1 MGRMEALQESNI
13 RTTSELTANVNRLV
27 EKLDQSDDIAR
38 EADQRARAAHHR
50 IDEVNKRVE
59 DNSGDIKW
67 IWRTVIAAV
76 VTGVIG
82 GAIAFL
88 WRGVGG

>member
-27 EKLDQSDDIAR
+27 EKLDKSDDIAR

-67 IWRTVIAAV
+67 IWRTVIAAII
-76 VTGVIG
+76 TGGIG
-82 GAIAFL
+82 GAIAIL
-88 WRGVGG
+88 WKGVGG